1 MNSLIWYCKS
11 KFESVNNQNNW
22 ELEAKLELIALRFL
36 NIVGEDEKFEESVDL
51 ADELINQ
58 IMININDVFKNIP
71 STGNFGI
78 ALHSILSNKIIS
90 EPSKKII
97 VRLIS
102 YWAISNHLK
111 QDDIPL
117 LRYNR
122 AIGLYSDRSI
132 FYELYKKTITGN
144 MFTPDY
150 QIEMSTAENTV
161 DMLFMFDLFLIKD
174 HSAHFND
181 VFKDLNKEF
190 GTPMFGFNSNNYYIE
205 THDKLMSLIKSKFI
219 KMD

>member
-1 MNSLIWYCKS
+1 MSD
-11 KFESVNNQNNW
+11 QNNW

-36 NIVGEDEKFEESVDL
+36 NIVGEEGKFEESVAL

-58 IMININDVFKNIP
+58 IIINIKDVFNNIP

-90 EPSKKII
+90 EPSKKIV

-102 YWAISNHLK
+102 YWAVSNHLK

-117 LRYNR
+117 LRFNR
-122 AIGLYSDRSI
+122 AVGLYSDRSI

-144 MFTPDY
+144 MYTPDF

-161 DMLFMFDLFLIKD
+161 DMLFMYDLFVIKD

-181 VFKDLNKEF
+181 VFKDLEKEF
-190 GTPMFGFNSNNYYIE
+190 GTPMFGFNSDEYYTE
-205 THDKLMSLIKSKFI
+205 THEKLMSLIKSNFI
-219 KMD
+219 K